1 MSEDEQQPG
10 RTDERALRQ
19 HAEQQR
25 GDTFAVDPKE
35 TADDDTHE
43 LRPETKDELAGTDPA
58 GAEISPSAW
67 THP

>member
-10 RTDERALRQ
+10 RTEEREQRQ
-19 HAEQQR
+19 HAEQQH
-25 GDTFAVDPKE
+25 GDTFAVD
-35 TADDDTHE
+35 TDDDTDE
-43 LRPETKDELAGTDPA
+43 LTPETKDELAGTDPA